1 MWVIKIGGSWITNSK
16 LNVLLSFLSKFSF
29 ENSFIIVAGGGC
41 FSDAVRLVYKKKNM
55 SEKTGH
61 YIALKATEMF
71 CHILKEINKDISL
84 ISDIDSLKK
93 KNDKI
98 KVWLPSMVLKSE
110 PTFIKTWASTS
121 DTVAAWLHKKINSDG
136 LLFVKSLVLDE
147 DVYNLKALQRNGV
160 LDENVDQYLFGQKN
174 IKIIG
179 PDIINLLKK
188 NSNWNKLFLKFKK
201 VEF

>member
-1 MWVIKIGGSWITNSK
+1 M
-16 LNVLLSFLSKFSF
+16 
-29 ENSFIIVAGGGC
+29 
-41 FSDAVRLVYKKKNM
+41 
-55 SEKTGH
+55 
-61 YIALKATEMF
+61 
-71 CHILKEINKDISL
+71 
-84 ISDIDSLKK
+84 
-93 KNDKI
+93 
-98 KVWLPSMVLKSE
+98 
-110 PTFIKTWASTS
+110 
-121 DTVAAWLHKKINSDG
+121 HKKINSDG